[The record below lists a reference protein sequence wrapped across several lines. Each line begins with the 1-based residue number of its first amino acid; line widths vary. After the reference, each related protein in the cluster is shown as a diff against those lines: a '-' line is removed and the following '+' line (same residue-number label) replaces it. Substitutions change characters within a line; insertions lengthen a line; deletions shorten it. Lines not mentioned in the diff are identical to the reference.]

1 MFQLVA
7 IWGLN
12 FGVFDFELAEG
23 LIADALDFL
32 MADGLLM
39 VVGDRD
45 VDA

>member
-7 IWGLN
+7 ILGSQFWG
-12 FGVFDFELAEG
+12 FDFELAEG